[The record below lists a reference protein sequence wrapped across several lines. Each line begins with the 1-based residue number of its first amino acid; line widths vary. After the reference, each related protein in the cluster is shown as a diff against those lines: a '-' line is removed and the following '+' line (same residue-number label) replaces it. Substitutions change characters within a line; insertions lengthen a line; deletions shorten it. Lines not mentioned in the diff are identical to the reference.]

1 MGEWYYDFGNNTMHL
16 IIDYNTQKIKFHWE
30 DGYDEPS
37 TAEQLSKIAE
47 LELQIE
53 QKEKELAQSE

>member
-1 MGEWYYDFGNNTMHL
+1 M

-30 DGYDEPS
+30 EDFDEPS

-47 LELQIE
+47 LELQID
-53 QKEKELAQSE
+53 QKEKELSQSE